1 MSCAG
6 GLRAFCTQ
14 GNDMDAL
21 HIDHLPALRHPYLL
35 LTFAGWSD
43 AAGVAT
49 AAGKFLVQHLQGE
62 RFAWIDPEEF
72 YSFTDHRPQSRYTAE
87 GQREINWPANE
98 FYASRQPSLDH
109 DIILAVGVEPHLKWR
124 TFTNLLVDVI
134 KQCNIYQ
141 IYTLGALWADVLY
154 SAPVQFS
161 GSATDPQLAQRLGL
175 GTGSRYEGPT
185 GMVGVLHDA
194 LRRQQ
199 FTSASV
205 WANIPY
211 YISATPNPKGI
222 LAVARRG
229 LDIVGLPAY
238 LPEMEEEARDFDMR
252 VAEAIAD
259 DPKIAAHVKN
269 LERQAARA
277 EQPRPRV
284 SPASDEPISGDDLAA
299 QFERY
304 LREQRRD
311 QGQN

>member
-1 MSCAG
+1 
-6 GLRAFCTQ
+6 
-14 GNDMDAL
+14 MDAL
-21 HIDHLPALRHPYLL
+21 HIDHLPALRNPYLL

-72 YSFTDHRPQSRYTAE
+72 FSFTDQRPQARYTEE

-98 FYASRQPSLDH
+98 FYASRQPSLEH

-124 TFTNLLVDVI
+124 TFTSLVLELI
-134 KQCNIYQ
+134 KQCNIYH
-141 IYTLGALWADVLY
+141 IITLGALWADVLY

-161 GSATDPQLAQRLGL
+161 GSATDPELARQLGL

-185 GMVGVLHDA
+185 GMVGVLQDA
-194 LRRQQ
+194 LRRQHL
-199 FTSASV
+199 TSASV
-205 WANIPY
+205 WANMPY

-229 LDIVGLPAY
+229 LDLVGLPSY
-238 LPEMEEEARDFDMR
+238 LPDMEEEAREFDQR

-259 DPKIAAHVKN
+259 DPKIAAHVKS
-269 LERQAARA
+269 LERQAART
-277 EQPRPRV
+277 EQPRLQTPPE
-284 SPASDEPISGDDLAA
+284 SQEPISGEDLAA

-311 QGQN
+311 PEQN